1 MTSDE
6 VMKMREKL
14 TPLNK
19 LKFDIYFLELLD
31 EEGKLTSEELV
42 EFAKAYQIRT
52 SELSMSYE
60 DLAIFGSFF
69 EKYGEKFGVLD
80 EFHENG
86 IC

>member
-1 MTSDE
+1 MSDDKNKIIE
-6 VMKMREKL
+6 EAVSPLSALKYEMSVYDLLDKQDKL
-14 TPLNK
+14 TRE
-19 LKFDIYFLELLD
+19 DI
-31 EEGKLTSEELV
+31 V
-42 EFAKAYQIRT
+42 EFAKEYQRKT

-60 DLAIFGSFF
+60 ELAIFGSFF